1 MTKKSIIFIVS
12 IIIFLFIII
21 TNVNAYKKLCLQN
34 GESVPLP
41 PNPPRYS
48 CHLSSGAGYCQ
59 ICVTDLYNPTD
70 PNKCLNMECEYLSGQ
85 QQTDLTM
92 TIGVNDGDVFNT
104 KSLALNIQTNKNGK
118 IEYKDN
124 TDNKWITLCTNCD
137 SHNKKRSFKEGLNNI
152 TIRASRNGQEIE
164 KTIVFFVDS
173 KKPRITKLLPTNN
186 AYGNGEFIIN
196 YDEDNLKQISLYIN
210 NVLIQTKLD
219 CPSGKKQTCTF
230 SVDLIPYDNQQIEF
244 YFVVEDAINVI
255 KSKSNKIKVDLTKPI
270 LTVNSPLDIS
280 DLNYQDYSG
289 KVLFDMTAD
298 DKYTLQY
305 SINGDKFK
313 TLCANCNKYKNYK
326 TFGTRNYN
334 LILKA
339 LDKAGNID
347 QKTIN
352 FNVI

>member
-21 TNVNAYKKLCLQN
+21 TNVNAYRKICLRN
-34 GESVPLP
+34 GEKYPGT
-41 PNPPRYS
+41 NKI
-48 CHLSSGAGYCQ
+48 CHLSSGEGYCGPV
-59 ICVTDLYNPTD
+59 CVADDLSYTTNP
-70 PNKCLNMECEYLSGQ
+70 NRCLSIEGPCEYLNEQ
-85 QQTDLTM
+85 AQDQLTLSVG
-92 TIGVNDGDVFNT
+92 INDFSSFSI
-104 KSLALNIQTNKNGK
+104 KSLSLNIQTNKKAK

-124 TDNKWITLCTNCD
+124 NVPEKWIVLCSYCD
-137 SHNKKRSFKEGLNNI
+137 FHNKKRSFKEGLNNI
-152 TIRASRNGQEIE
+152 TIRASRNGQVVE
-164 KTIVFFVDS
+164 KTVVFFVDS

-196 YDEDNLKQISLYIN
+196 YDEDYLKQISLYIN

-230 SVDLIPYDNQQIEF
+230 NADLIPYDNQQIEF

-255 KSKSNKIKVDLTKPI
+255 KSKSNKIKVDLTNPI
-270 LTVNSPLDIS
+270 LTVNSPL
-280 DLNYQDYSG
+280 NQDYSAG
-289 KVLFDMTAD
+289 KILFDMTAD

-305 SINGDKFK
+305 SVNGDKFK

-326 TFGTRNYN
+326 TFGTGSYN
-334 LILKA
+334 LILQA

-347 QKTIN
+347 QEIIN
-352 FNVI
+352 FNVV